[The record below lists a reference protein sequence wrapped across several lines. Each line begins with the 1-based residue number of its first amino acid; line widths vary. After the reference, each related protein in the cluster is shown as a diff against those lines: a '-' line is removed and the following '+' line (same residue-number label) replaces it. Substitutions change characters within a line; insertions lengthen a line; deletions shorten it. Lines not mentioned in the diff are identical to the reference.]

1 MPNITR
7 EQFERWNAK
16 AQGGFVFDIRQYAI
30 WGEKT
35 LRRIV
40 GLQNGDK
47 LEFRLLFQPENVT
60 KRNEYGVRYTLET
73 GRHIPTMH
81 VSRWQPGNTEGVWTS
96 HGLGK
101 YITLGEAVPKKQYE
115 LLCKL
120 SGTVEALVQ
129 EQVAQTN
136 AQRKEAA
143 AV

>member
-1 MPNITR
+1 MPSITR
-7 EQFERWNAK
+7 EQYRKWNAK
-16 AQGGFVFDIRQYAI
+16 ALGGFAFDYRDYVI
-30 WGEKT
+30 WGTKT

-40 GLQNGDK
+40 GLDNGDK
-47 LEFRLLFQPENVT
+47 LEIRLLFQPESIT
-60 KRNEYGVRYTLET
+60 KRNEYGIRYTLET

-81 VSRWQPGNTEGVWTS
+81 VSRWQPGNTEDVWTS

-129 EQVAQTN
+129 EQVAQAN
-136 AQRKEAA
+136 AERKEAA
-143 AV
+143 AI